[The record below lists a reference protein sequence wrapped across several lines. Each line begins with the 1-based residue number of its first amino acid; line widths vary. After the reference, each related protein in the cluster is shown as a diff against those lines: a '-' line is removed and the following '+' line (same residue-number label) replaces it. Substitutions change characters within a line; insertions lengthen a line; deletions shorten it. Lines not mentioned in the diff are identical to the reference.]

1 MWQLEAAWRVEE
13 AGSRRLQARTLHGHA
28 IPPRASRCRI
38 GDNTGCSFGRH
49 PMSIPEST
57 DAPAAITAGPPHAGL
72 RIIAIYEIVKTVCLL
87 LVAMAAF
94 HLDRQQNFEHLV
106 HWLEHLS
113 LADSNSLRWK
123 LVGLLQDFGPSRFV
137 AVGIVALGY
146 AVLFG
151 IEGVGLWLGRYWA
164 EWFTVIATG
173 SLIPLEL
180 YETLHRFGWLKL
192 VTLAGNVAI
201 VVYLVRVALQTRATR
216 KALRHHTS

>member
-1 MWQLEAAWRVEE
+1 MNMRCMAATQ
-13 AGSRRLQARTLHGHA
+13 RRR
-28 IPPRASRCRI
+28 RI
-38 GDNTGCSFGRH
+38 GDNTASHRDRH
-49 PMSIPEST
+49 PMSPAPSVP
-57 DAPAAITAGPPHAGL
+57 APAPVAIRHAGL
-72 RIIAIYEIVKTVCLL
+72 RVIAIYEIIKTACLL

-94 HLDRQQNFEHLV
+94 HLDRQQSFEQLV

-113 LADSNSLRWK
+113 LSDSNGLRWK

-137 AVGIVALGY
+137 AVGAVALGY

-173 SLIPLEL
+173 SLVPLEL

-192 VTLAGNVAI
+192 ATLAGNVAI
-201 VVYLVRVALQTRATR
+201 VVYLVRVALQTRAAR
-216 KALRHHTS
+216 RASQPHTS